1 MDGLGVFDP
10 AHLDDPYP
18 LYATLRERDPVHRV
32 PGTAFRLVSSWE
44 LVTEALARPEDFSSN
59 LTGVMVQRADGPPV
73 TFDMDVGGRAVHVL
87 ATADDP
93 SHAAHRKLVLAQL
106 TKRIRTLGPTVRA
119 LVDQLWDAGLRAD
132 DTFEWAREM
141 ADALPLALVASLI

>member
-32 PGTAFRLVSSWE
+32 PGTDFHLVSSWE

-73 TFDMDVGGRAVHVL
+73 AFDMDGGGRAVHVL

-93 SHAAHRKLVLAQL
+93 SHATHRKLVLAQL
-106 TKRIRTLGPTVRA
+106 TKRIRTLDPRCGPSSTNSGMPGCAPTTPSSGRA
-119 LVDQLWDAGLRAD
+119 RWPTHCPSPSSRA
-132 DTFEWAREM
+132 
-141 ADALPLALVASLI
+141 